1 MIVSLVVDRFLPAPA
16 AAVYA
21 LITDGARFPFPGFGP
36 IAAIREVRLDA
47 PLAVGSTRRVHNA
60 DGTVLTE
67 RVTALDP
74 PHHHAYELTGFVAP
88 FSWLVTR
95 GDAEWSLTDTEAG
108 TSVSWHYDFTLTS
121 PLAWPLC
128 APLLNFFMHGAMERC
143 LSAMARVLAAEPT
156 R

>member
-1 MIVSLVVDRFLPAPA
+1 MLVSLVADRFLPAPA
-16 AAVYA
+16 AAVFA

-36 IAAIREVRLDA
+36 IAAIGDVRLDA
-47 PLAVGSTRRVHNA
+47 PLAVGSTRRVHNT

-67 RVTALDP
+67 RVTVLDP
-74 PHHHAYELTGFVAP
+74 PHRHAYELSGFVAP
-88 FSWLVTR
+88 FSWLVMR
-95 GDAEWSLTDTEAG
+95 GEAEWSLAETPAG

-121 PLAWPLC
+121 PLAWPIG

-143 LSAMARVLAAEPT
+143 LAAMATALAAEPA